1 MSRNGD
7 SLPVCKLW
15 QACTD
20 ETAGKLNKGH
30 GMERTPYWMSEKMED
45 TLAFIKI
52 TEIKEVEMVANC
64 RRVCYRYCDV
74 NGVEDGET
82 GGQIEYIDLSPYGLN
97 ENEIDVY
104 IDEHFSDKGHMIY

>member
-1 MSRNGD
+1 
-7 SLPVCKLW
+7 
-15 QACTD
+15 
-20 ETAGKLNKGH
+20 
-30 GMERTPYWMSEKMED
+30 MERTPYWMSEKMED

-82 GGQIEYIDLSPYGLN
+82 GGQIEYIDLPPYGLN
-97 ENEIDVY
+97 EEEIYDY
-104 IDEHFSDKGHMIY
+104 IEDHYAFRQNQIVIRGI